1 MRADLA
7 GGRPNGGTFVPA
19 LYVAWF
25 RIKKL
30 RKESGPVS
38 ERVSPLPPNNE
49 YKGGDAAVTRWV
61 VEPQGAGSSLFS
73 DSELRGQFL
82 RHRHVLQLHI
92 IGYAILEWRIGFA
105 DDQRRQIAAR
115 RLGDAKTVLSDKVG
129 RQQLFLV
136 GDLRERCGDNVPA
149 IGCIAEPADR
159 RHHRALPGDRE
170 FDRRATD
177 RVGLL

>member
-38 ERVSPLPPNNE
+38 ERVSPLPPNNG

-61 VEPQGAGSSLFS
+61 VEPRGAGSSLFS

-92 IGYAILEWRIGFA
+92 VR
-105 DDQRRQIAAR
+105 
-115 RLGDAKTVLSDKVG
+115 
-129 RQQLFLV
+129 
-136 GDLRERCGDNVPA
+136 
-149 IGCIAEPADR
+149 
-159 RHHRALPGDRE
+159 
-170 FDRRATD
+170 
-177 RVGLL
+177 